1 MDLVSTLSRAGAVE
15 DAKGLWKD
23 TCGQSTLS
31 NQLPVKTIYQKW
43 TYSVLAFPM
52 PCRTSTSQMAHQGFD
67 LKASTIS
74 DYCCTEDGRPLQHG
88 RDRPGHPLPGLLQTL
103 IGSHKVP
110 RAYLAISQSSA
121 SMY

>member
-23 TCGQSTLS
+23 TCGQSTLW
-31 NQLPVKTIYQKW
+31 NQIPVKVNYKKW
-43 TYSVLAFPM
+43 TYSVLAFPT
-52 PCRTSTSQMAHQGFD
+52 PCRTSASQTAHQDFD

-74 DYCCTEDGRPLQHG
+74 DCCCTEDGKPLQHG
-88 RDRPGHPLPGLLQTL
+88 RDRPGHLLRGLLERL

-110 RAYLAISQSSA
+110 RAYLAISQLLA